1 MLVQC
6 ARSFRS
12 RRAGIDRGEA
22 VEAPDHHRRRIAQRI
37 ARPQPTD
44 PADALRESAA
54 QEPDP
59 VQTLLLLPLLGFVVV
74 LADTAGE
81 VSAPVLS
88 AGRSEAYEDGR
99 HGPVHC
105 TPPAHAETNALGA
118 ARKAWDLGAATLR
131 STHEPCAMCEA
142 AARFAGVRQ
151 VRYLAPD
158 PWAPAGGWLP
168 VGNGKAGLQRS
179 VAADCRLPTADPD
192 CRLSAADAMF
202 LRDGV
207 LGPAAPG
214 PGQPR
219 SLAVHH
225 DAEPETRGPARPD
238 PVPAGRPTAPSTET
252 WLEPRRPD
260 PVRAASACSC
270 AWPRSF
276 DCAPAPAGAAVGGGR

>member
-59 VQTLLLLPLLGFVVV
+59 GRTLLLLLLPLLGFVVV

-88 AGRSEAYEDGR
+88 GGRSEAYEDGR

-118 ARKAWDLGAATLR
+118 ARKACDLGAATLR

-142 AARFAGVRQ
+142 AARFAEVRQ
-151 VRYLAPD
+151 VRYRSPD

-179 VAADCRLPTADPD
+179 VAADCRLPTAD
-192 CRLSAADAMF
+192 CRPRLPTVRCR
-202 LRDGV
+202 RDVPTRRGPGSGRARPRSTAEPCRPPRCRTGDPRPCTTRPGAG
-207 LGPAAPG
+207 GPAHG
-214 PGQPR
+214 PLYGD
-219 SLAVHH
+219 LA
-225 DAEPETRGPARPD
+225 
-238 PVPAGRPTAPSTET
+238 
-252 WLEPRRPD
+252 
-260 PVRAASACSC
+260 
-270 AWPRSF
+270 
-276 DCAPAPAGAAVGGGR
+276 